1 MNNFG
6 VIELASTKTTNAPG
20 WAYVPDTTPHLAAA
34 AAAAAS
40 LQTGNRKRA
49 ARNQVTNTSAL
60 YADADARQEAKLRRE
75 IEALDRDNYHRDV
88 SIPIVAKSSNTKAG
102 VKKHTPNV
110 RKILQSQKTFANHL
124 DDFEALLAQE
134 KSNPSAS
141 SSTAAASTAAAA
153 TSSTAGPWPSKKGG
167 GGGGSAAAADKHQPK
182 TSSKKSSKPNP
193 SRSASIS
200 KAAPAVK
207 QEEETTNTNTNNN
220 NNNIS
225 MPDAPQDDPSSSTTT
240 TTTSSSSPSLL
251 TPSSHPNHHH
261 HHHHHAQDTNPD
273 PLLTSRVPALP
284 TPAELRALVS
294 APPLNYAEARGRWTA
309 ADDGRRYP
317 ARVFCEVCG
326 YWGRVRCMRCGARV
340 CALECLETHR
350 EDCVSRYGL

>member
-34 AAAAAS
+34 ATAAAS

-49 ARNQVTNTSAL
+49 ARNQAVNTSAL

-88 SIPIVAKSSNTKAG
+88 SIPIVTKSNSSKAA

-124 DDFEALLAQE
+124 DDFEALSAQE
-134 KSNPSAS
+134 KSNPNAASSAS
-141 SSTAAASTAAAA
+141 GGVSASA
-153 TSSTAGPWPSKKGG
+153 TNTSGAGGSKKG
-167 GGGGSAAAADKHQPK
+167 SAAEKHQAK
-182 TSSKKSSKPNP
+182 SSSSSNNKKSSSKTK
-193 SRSASIS
+193 SRSTSVS
-200 KAAPAVK
+200 KAAPTVK
-207 QEEETTNTNTNNN
+207 QEEDVPMT
-220 NNNIS
+220 
-225 MPDAPQDDPSSSTTT
+225 DAPP
-240 TTTSSSSPSLL
+240 TTSFSSSLL
-251 TPSSHPNHHH
+251 TPYTRPGYPPTHP
-261 HHHHHAQDTNPD
+261 QDSD
-273 PLLTSRVPALP
+273 PLLTSRVPPLP
-284 TPAELRALVS
+284 TDAELRALLA
-294 APPLNYAEARGRWTA
+294 APPLGYAEARGRWTA
-309 ADDGRRYP
+309 ADEAAGRRYP

-350 EDCVSRYGL
+350 EECVSRYGL

>member
-6 VIELASTKTTNAPG
+6 VVELASTKTTNAPG

-49 ARNQVTNTSAL
+49 ARNQAANTSAL

-88 SIPIVAKSSNTKAG
+88 SIPIVAKSTSSKAA

-134 KSNPSAS
+134 KSNPNAAS
-141 SSTAAASTAAAA
+141 SAGTA
-153 TSSTAGPWPSKKGG
+153 
-167 GGGGSAAAADKHQPK
+167 SAAAAGTSNTGGGSKKGAAAAAAGDKHQSK
-182 TSSKKSSKPNP
+182 NASSSNSKKLSKTK
-193 SRSASIS
+193 SRSTSIS
-200 KAAPAVK
+200 KATPVVK
-207 QEEETTNTNTNNN
+207 QEEDTPMT
-220 NNNIS
+220 
-225 MPDAPQDDPSSSTTT
+225 DAPQDAPTEPSSSTS
-240 TTTSSSSPSLL
+240 TSTLL
-251 TPSSHPNHHH
+251 TPYSRPDYPPSHP
-261 HHHHHAQDTNPD
+261 QDSD
-273 PLLTSRVPALP
+273 PLLVSRVPPLP
-284 TPAELRALVS
+284 TDAELRALLAV
-294 APPLNYAEARGRWTA
+294 PPLSYTEARGRWTA
-309 ADDGRRYP
+309 EDDGRRYP

-350 EDCVSRYGL
+350 EECVTRYGL

>member
-20 WAYVPDTTPHLAAA
+20 WAYVPDTAPHLA

-49 ARNQVTNTSAL
+49 ARNQVTNTSAI

-88 SIPIVAKSSNTKAG
+88 SIPIIAKSNSSKTT

-134 KSNPSAS
+134 KSNPTS
-141 SSTAAASTAAAA
+141 AASAAAA
-153 TSSTAGPWPSKKGG
+153 NSSNLGSSKKGG
-167 GGGGSAAAADKHQPK
+167 GGGGGGAAAEKHQQK
-182 TSSKKSSKPNP
+182 NSKRSSKSNI

-207 QEEETTNTNTNNN
+207 QEEDVEM
-220 NNNIS
+220 S
-225 MPDAPQDDPSSSTTT
+225 EAPQDNLPSSS
-240 TTTSSSSPSLL
+240 SSSSLL
-251 TPSSHPNHHH
+251 TPYSRPGQPPTHP
-261 HHHHHAQDTNPD
+261 QDDD
-273 PLLTSRVPALP
+273 PLLVSRVPALP
-284 TPAELRALVS
+284 TEAELRTLVS
-294 APPLNYAEARGRWTA
+294 APPLNYAEARGRWTV
-309 ADDGRRYP
+309 ADDGRKYP

-326 YWGRVRCMRCGARV
+326 YWGRVRCMRCGVRV

-350 EDCVSRYGL
+350 EECVSRYGL

>member
-6 VIELASTKTTNAPG
+6 VVELASTKTTNAPG

-34 AAAAAS
+34 AAAAS

-49 ARNQVTNTSAL
+49 ARNQAANTSAL

-88 SIPIVAKSSNTKAG
+88 SIPIVAKSTSSKAA

-134 KSNPSAS
+134 KSNPNAAS
-141 SSTAAASTAAAA
+141 SAGAASAAVAA
-153 TSSTAGPWPSKKGG
+153 TPV
-167 GGGGSAAAADKHQPK
+167 
-182 TSSKKSSKPNP
+182 
-193 SRSASIS
+193 
-200 KAAPAVK
+200 VK
-207 QEEETTNTNTNNN
+207 QEEDTPMT
-220 NNNIS
+220 
-225 MPDAPQDDPSSSTTT
+225 DAPQDAPTEPSSSTTVST
-240 TTTSSSSPSLL
+240 LL
-251 TPSSHPNHHH
+251 TPYSRPDYPPSHP
-261 HHHHHAQDTNPD
+261 QDAD
-273 PLLTSRVPALP
+273 PLLVSRVPPLP
-284 TPAELRALVS
+284 TDAELRALLA
-294 APPLNYAEARGRWTA
+294 APPLSYTEARGRWTA
-309 ADDGRRYP
+309 EDDGRRYP

-350 EDCVSRYGL
+350 EECVTRYGL

>member
-1 MNNFG
+1 MQGPAKLPFPQLKTDKMNNFG

-20 WAYVPDTTPHLAAA
+20 WAYVPDTSPHLAAA

-88 SIPIVAKSSNTKAG
+88 NIPVVAKSHSSKTPAR
-102 VKKHTPNV
+102 KHTPNV

-134 KSNPSAS
+134 KSNPSA
-141 SSTAAASTAAAA
+141 A
-153 TSSTAGPWPSKKGG
+153 T
-167 GGGGSAAAADKHQPK
+167 SAAAASALAAASSSNPGSSKKGPTTDKHQQQKANKKP
-182 TSSKKSSKPNP
+182 SKSNI

-207 QEEETTNTNTNNN
+207 QEEDTPMSDAAQDVPTNP
-220 NNNIS
+220 S
-225 MPDAPQDDPSSSTTT
+225 PSSRSSST
-240 TTTSSSSPSLL
+240 LL
-251 TPSSHPNHHH
+251 TPYSQPSQPPSHP
-261 HHHHHAQDTNPD
+261 QDND

-294 APPLNYAEARGRWTA
+294 APPLHYAEARGRWTA
-309 ADDGRRYP
+309 GDDGRRYP

-340 CALECLETHR
+340 CALECLDTHR
-350 EDCVSRYGL
+350 EECVSRYGL

>member
-6 VIELASTKTTNAPG
+6 VIELASAKTTNAPG
-20 WAYVPDTTPHLAAA
+20 WAYVPDTAPHLA

-88 SIPIVAKSSNTKAG
+88 SIPIVAKSNNSSSKTGA
-102 VKKHTPNV
+102 KKHTPNV
-110 RKILQSQKTFANHL
+110 RRILQSQKTFANHL

-134 KSNPSAS
+134 KSNPSAAASAAAPTSATATAS
-141 SSTAAASTAAAA
+141 SSSI
-153 TSSTAGPWPSKKGG
+153 AGNTKKG
-167 GGGGSAAAADKHQPK
+167 AAAADKHHQQK
-182 TSSKKSSKPNP
+182 NSKKSSRSNI

-207 QEEETTNTNTNNN
+207 QEEDTPM
-220 NNNIS
+220 S
-225 MPDAPQDDPSSSTTT
+225 DAPQDAAPTNPSSS
-240 TTTSSSSPSLL
+240 SSSSLL
-251 TPSSHPNHHH
+251 TPYSRPGHPPTHPLDN
-261 HHHHHAQDTNPD
+261 D
-273 PLLTSRVPALP
+273 PLLASRVPAP
-284 TPAELRALVS
+284 PSPAELRALVS

-309 ADDGRRYP
+309 EDDGRRYP

-350 EDCVSRYGL
+350 EECVSRYGL